1 MNATTFFEICN
12 EIARDLN
19 CKFNARDYTKQ
30 YGWFGGSF
38 VVDSFGGIAAIITHN
53 INGWTLNSEPATI
66 SEIFAAIPGLV
77 AAEFEARKGVDITEY
92 NYD

>member
-1 MNATTFFEICN
+1 MNATTFFETCN

-19 CKFNARDYTKQ
+19 CKFIARDYTKQ

-38 VVDSFGGIAAIITHN
+38 EVDSFGGIAAIITHN
-53 INGWTLNSEPATI
+53 INGWILNDEPATI

-77 AAEFEARKGVDITEY
+77 AAEFEARTNVDITGY

>member
-1 MNATTFFEICN
+1 MNATTFFEACK
-12 EIARDLN
+12 EIASDLN
-19 CKFNARDYTKQ
+19 CQFKAFDYTKQ

-38 VVDSFGGIAAIITHN
+38 EVDSFGGIAAIIKHN
-53 INGWTLNSEPATI
+53 VNGWTLNDKPVTI

-77 AAEFEARKGVDITEY
+77 ADEFEARKGVDITEY